1 MCDASRKVDRT
12 ALHDGSLKV
21 DRTALH
27 NVTQKV
33 DRTALHNATQKVN
46 RTPLH
51 DASRKAAP
59 LPVPTQ
65 QVSQITKPIDM
76 GWIHAQLHPF
86 LKLISLPPGAYG
98 TPYAYFIEGNTWVT
112 C

>member
-1 MCDASRKVDRT
+1 MQAERSIARHYMMQIKRSI
-12 ALHDGSLKV
+12 A
-21 DRTALH
+21 RLH
-27 NVTQKV
+27 NATQKV
-33 DRTALHNATQKVN
+33 DRTA
-46 RTPLH
+46 LH

-65 QVSQITKPIDM
+65 QVSQIAKPIDM
-76 GWIHAQLHPF
+76 GWVHAQLHPF

-98 TPYAYFIEGNTWVT
+98 TPYAYFIEGNTCLT

>member
-1 MCDASRKVDRT
+1 MQAERSIAR
-12 ALHDGSLKV
+12 HYIMQLK
-21 DRTALH
+21 RSIARLH
-27 NVTQKV
+27 NATQKV
-33 DRTALHNATQKVN
+33 DRTA
-46 RTPLH
+46 LH

-76 GWIHAQLHPF
+76 GWVHAQLHPF
-86 LKLISLPPGAYG
+86 LKLISLPPGACG
-98 TPYAYFIEGNTWVT
+98 TPYAYFIEGNTCLT

>member
-1 MCDASRKVDRT
+1 MQ
-12 ALHDGSLKV
+12 LK
-21 DRTALH
+21 RSIARLH
-27 NVTQKV
+27 NATQKV
-33 DRTALHNATQKVN
+33 DRTA
-46 RTPLH
+46 LH

-59 LPVPTQ
+59 LLVPTQ

-76 GWIHAQLHPF
+76 GWVHAQLHPF

-98 TPYAYFIEGNTWVT
+98 TPYAYFIEGNTCVT

>member
-1 MCDASRKVDRT
+1 MQAERSIAR
-12 ALHDGSLKV
+12 HYIMQLK
-21 DRTALH
+21 RLIARLH
-27 NVTQKV
+27 NATQKV
-33 DRTALHNATQKVN
+33 DRTA
-46 RTPLH
+46 LH

-76 GWIHAQLHPF
+76 GWVHAQLHPF
-86 LKLISLPPGAYG
+86 LKLISLPPGAYA
-98 TPYAYFIEGNTWVT
+98 TPYAYFIEGNTCLT

>member
-46 RTPLH
+46 RTALH

-98 TPYAYFIEGNTWVT
+98 TPYTYFIEGNTWVT

>member
-1 MCDASRKVDRT
+1 MIQAERSIAR
-12 ALHDGSLKV
+12 HYIMQLK
-21 DRTALH
+21 RSIARLH
-27 NVTQKV
+27 NATQKV
-33 DRTALHNATQKVN
+33 DRTA
-46 RTPLH
+46 LH

-65 QVSQITKPIDM
+65 QVSQITKPSDM
-76 GWIHAQLHPF
+76 GWVHAQLHPF

-98 TPYAYFIEGNTWVT
+98 TPYAYFIEGNTCVT

>member
-1 MCDASRKVDRT
+1 MCDTSRKVDRT

-27 NVTQKV
+27 NATQKV

-46 RTPLH
+46 RTALH

-65 QVSQITKPIDM
+65 QVSQITKRIDM

-98 TPYAYFIEGNTWVT
+98 TPYAYFIEDNTCLT

>member
-12 ALHDGSLKV
+12 ALHNATQKV
-21 DRTALH
+21 DCTALH

-33 DRTALHNATQKVN
+33 DRTA
-46 RTPLH
+46 LH

-65 QVSQITKPIDM
+65 QVSQIAKPIDM
-76 GWIHAQLHPF
+76 GWVHAQLHPF
-86 LKLISLPPGAYG
+86 LKLISLPPGACG
-98 TPYAYFIEGNTWVT
+98 TPYAYFIEGNTCLT

>member
-1 MCDASRKVDRT
+1 MILVECVMQAERSIARHYMMEVSRSIAR
-12 ALHDGSLKV
+12 
-21 DRTALH
+21 LH
-27 NVTQKV
+27 NATQKV
-33 DRTALHNATQKVN
+33 DRTA
-46 RTPLH
+46 LH

-65 QVSQITKPIDM
+65 QVSQSLITKLIDM
-76 GWIHAQLHPF
+76 GWVHAQLHPF

-98 TPYAYFIEGNTWVT
+98 TPYAYFIEGNTCLT